1 MILNILFYALF
12 PVLAVILGGV
22 IAAFRPPGARLRSSV
37 QHFAAGIVFAAVA
50 LELLPDIM
58 HERSPIAAVIGF
70 VIGIGLMLGVKM
82 LTEKSGEKTSA
93 AETNSAAGAAEN
105 DAGEIGND
113 ALDGTAKLPT
123 KAQPTTQNKQPTTL
137 LITLGID
144 VLIDGLLI
152 GVGFAAGAKQGVL
165 ITVALTIEV
174 LFLGLSAAVALA
186 QAGATRVK
194 IIGTTA
200 GLGFLLVVGAVVG
213 TALLGNLSGM
223 TKEIVLSFGAAA
235 LLYLVTEELLVEAHE
250 EPETPLLTAMF
261 FVGFVVLLVIEMLA

>member
-22 IAAFRPPGARLRSSV
+22 IAAYRPPGARLRSSV

-58 HERSPIAAVIGF
+58 HEGSPVAAVAGF
-70 VIGIGLMLGVKM
+70 VVGIGLMLGVKTI
-82 LTEKSGEKTSA
+82 TEKFGENA
-93 AETNSAAGAAEN
+93 SAAGENKN
-105 DAGEIGND
+105 DAAGK
-113 ALDGTAKLPT
+113 TAKLPT
-123 KAQPTTQNKQPTTL
+123 NAQPTILNKQPMTL

-144 VLIDGLLI
+144 ILIDGLLI
-152 GVGFAAGAKQGVL
+152 GIGFAAGAKQGVL
-165 ITVALTIEV
+165 ITIALTIEV

-186 QAGATRVK
+186 QAGAGRAK
-194 IIGTTA
+194 IIGTTS
-200 GLGFLLVVGAVVG
+200 GLGLLLAVGAVVG

-223 TKEIVLSFGAAA
+223 TKEFVLSFGAAA

-261 FVGFVVLLVIEMLA
+261 FVGFVVLLVIEMIA

>member
-1 MILNILFYALF
+1 MLNVLFYTLF
-12 PVLAVILGGV
+12 PVLAVILGGL
-22 IAAFRPPGARLRSSV
+22 IAAYRPPGARVRSSV

-58 HERSPIAAVIGF
+58 HERSPAAAVVGF
-70 VIGIGLMLGVKM
+70 VIGIGLMLGVKT
-82 LTEKSGEKTSA
+82 LTEKIGEKQS
-93 AETNSAAGAAEN
+93 AEN
-105 DAGEIGND
+105 APGEN
-113 ALDGTAKLPT
+113 AAAASLAKAAKLPT
-123 KAQPTTQNKQPTTL
+123 NAQPTSL

-165 ITVALTIEV
+165 LTIALTIEV

-186 QAGATRVK
+186 RAGAARAK
-194 IIGTTA
+194 IIGTSA
-200 GLGFLLVVGAVVG
+200 GLGFLLALGAVVG

-261 FVGFVVLLVIEMLA
+261 FVGFIALLVIEMLAA

>member
-1 MILNILFYALF
+1 MLNTIFYTMF
-12 PVLAVILGGV
+12 PVLAVILGG
-22 IAAFRPPGARLRSSV
+22 IFAAYRPPGARLRSAV

-70 VIGIGLMLGVKM
+70 TLGIGLMLGIKT
-82 LTEKSGEKTSA
+82 LLGNSGETA
-93 AETNSAAGAAEN
+93 TETATETAG
-105 DAGEIGND
+105 GEIAREEKREISGNKPEPPI
-113 ALDGTAKLPT
+113 A
-123 KAQPTTQNKQPTTL
+123 AQPTNQNKQPTSL

-144 VLIDGLLI
+144 MVIDGLLI
-152 GVGFAAGAKQGVL
+152 GVGFAAGAKQGLL

-186 QAGATRVK
+186 QAGATRFK
-194 IIGTTA
+194 IIGISG
-200 GLGFLLVVGAVVG
+200 GLGLLLIIGAVVG
-213 TALLGNLSGM
+213 TTLLGNLSGVS
-223 TKEIVLSFGAAA
+223 KEIVLSFGAAL

-261 FVGFVVLLVIEMLA
+261 FVGFVVLLVIEMVA

>member
-58 HERSPIAAVIGF
+58 HEGSPVAAVAGF
-70 VIGIGLMLGVKM
+70 VVGIGLMLGVKTV
-82 LTEKSGEKTSA
+82 TEKFGEQVGT
-93 AETNSAAGAAEN
+93 AETESAAGEN
-105 DAGEIGND
+105 KND
-113 ALDGTAKLPT
+113 QTGKTAKLPIA
-123 KAQPTTQNKQPTTL
+123 AQPTAQNKQPTTL

-144 VLIDGLLI
+144 ILIDGLLI
-152 GVGFAAGAKQGVL
+152 GIGFAAGAKQGVL
-165 ITVALTIEV
+165 ITIALTIEV

-186 QAGATRVK
+186 QAGASRAK
-194 IIGTTA
+194 IIGITA
-200 GLGFLLVVGAVVG
+200 GLGLLLAVGAVVG
-213 TALLGNLSGM
+213 TALLGNLAGAA
-223 TKEIVLSFGAAA
+223 KEFVLSFGAAA

-250 EPETPLLTAMF
+250 EPETPTLTAMF
-261 FVGFVVLLVIEMLA
+261 FVGFVVLLVIEMIA

>member
-1 MILNILFYALF
+1 MLNILFYTMF
-12 PVLAVILGGV
+12 PVLAVVLGGI
-22 IAAFRPPGARLRSSV
+22 IAAFRPPGARVRSSV

-58 HERSPIAAVIGF
+58 HERSPLAAVVGF
-70 VIGIGLMLGVKM
+70 VAGIGLMLGVKT
-82 LTEKSGEKTSA
+82 LTEKIGDKANEPTAK
-93 AETNSAAGAAEN
+93 NSAGVNKTDAPAEKAAR
-105 DAGEIGND
+105 
-113 ALDGTAKLPT
+113 LPT
-123 KAQPTTQNKQPTTL
+123 EAQPTTQNKQPTSL

-165 ITVALTIEV
+165 ITIALTIEV
-174 LFLGLSAAVALA
+174 LFLGLSAALALA
-186 QAGATRVK
+186 QAGASRAN

-200 GLGFLLVVGAVVG
+200 GLGLLLAVGAVIG

-250 EPETPLLTAMF
+250 EPETPTLTAMF
-261 FVGFVVLLVIEMLA
+261 FVGFIVLLVIEMLAE

>member
-22 IAAFRPPGARLRSSV
+22 IAAFHPPGARLRSSV

-58 HERSPIAAVIGF
+58 HERSPVAAVVGF
-70 VIGIGLMLGVKM
+70 VLGIGLMLGVKT
-82 LTEKSGEKTSA
+82 LTEKAGGKTIESESGETAGEKTADVSA
-93 AETNSAAGAAEN
+93 KA
-105 DAGEIGND
+105 
-113 ALDGTAKLPT
+113 AKLPT
-123 KAQPTTQNKQPTTL
+123 AAQPTAQNTQPTSL

-144 VLIDGLLI
+144 ILIDGLLI
-152 GVGFAAGAKQGVL
+152 GVGFAAGAKQGLL

-186 QAGATRVK
+186 QAGATRAK
-194 IIGTTA
+194 IIGISG

-213 TALLGNLSGM
+213 TVLLGNLSGV

-261 FVGFVVLLVIEMLA
+261 FVGFVVLLVIEMVA